1 MMGLKNIDNALRP
14 NDKKQSKKK
23 KDVRHEGWQLPIF
36 GFSVSDHLLDSP
48 TFNFGQDKS
57 EIDSEGDQKAF
68 DKLSSR

>member
-48 TFNFGQDKS
+48 TFNFG
-57 EIDSEGDQKAF
+57 
-68 DKLSSR
+68 